1 MIKINRVI
9 ITVIII
15 VLLNLSCGVYS
26 FRGNNPPPGI
36 KSIAIPLFED
46 VSGFSEAGL
55 KEDFT
60 ELLKKKVLN
69 DNTYTLA
76 DKNVSD
82 GVLYCKITNIK
93 DEALVI
99 TGNENVSKRK
109 ITITLNVKF
118 ENLKTKKL
126 IWEKNYENW
135 GEYNSSSQSFS
146 ERQQGIKTAQD
157 KITEDI
163 LIDITSNW

>member
-1 MIKINRVI
+1 MMRVNKKN
-9 ITVIII
+9 ITVVIL

-36 KSIAIPLFED
+36 KSIAVPLFED
-46 VSGFSEAGL
+46 ISGFSEAGL

-60 ELLKKKVLN
+60 ELLKKKILN
-69 DNTYTLA
+69 DNTFALV
-76 DKNVSD
+76 DKNISD

-109 ITITLNVKF
+109 ITIELNVRF

-146 ERQQGIKTAQD
+146 ERQQGIKAAQD

>member
-1 MIKINRVI
+1 MIKISKI
-9 ITVIII
+9 ITLFVILA
-15 VLLNLSCGVYS
+15 LLNLSCGVYS

-36 KSIAIPLFED
+36 KSIAVPLFED

-60 ELLKKKVLN
+60 ELLKKKILN
-69 DNTYTLA
+69 DNTFSLA
-76 DKNVSD
+76 DKNISD

-109 ITITLNVKF
+109 ITISLTVRF